1 MATIEAAKA
10 QTVFDLAEKLLTL
23 YDRGEVEEAL
33 ALLDGEFREALAKAD
48 ESRLNVMTR
57 RIGQLIEEQGLKM
70 SAVYDDAKQEWV
82 LSDGRI
88 RVGVRTVQTARRTL
102 AKWPRT

>member
-1 MATIEAAKA
+1 MATSEVAKA
-10 QTVFDLAEKLLTL
+10 QSVFDLAEKVLTL
-23 YDRGEVEEAL
+23 YDRGEIEEAL
-33 ALLDGEFREALAKAD
+33 ALLDGEFREAVAKAD

-70 SAVYDDAKQEWV
+70 SAVYDDAKQEWM
-82 LSDGRI
+82 LSDGRS
-88 RVGVRTVQTARRTL
+88 RVGVRTIQAARRIL